1 MTYIL
6 TAGKKKR
13 WPFTDYSLTSQN
25 VVNLQLSCS
34 KTDKMICQSTFV
46 RGEAEQQDKAGGYL
60 DVTLFHRIPESLASV
75 CDDSTWHMTGKG
87 LLSRSS
93 QKSTSD
99 NQLTWL
105 TDSLITLTNWLTSW
119 LTDDPAVEG
128 CRSTQII
135 SKEGKQAADWEWRV
149 EWKKLAHGKP
159 LCLLGKWSYA
169 ATHQSWSHSSPSRHP
184 LHTASVPP
192 QSPSKLEK
200 SEIAAEREEKKMEK
214 DSKTLLALCARLP
227 SGTSHGAHS

>member
-159 LCLLGKWSYA
+159 LCLLGMWSYA

-184 LHTASVPP
+184 LQCSATISV
-192 QSPSKLEK
+192 QAGKVRNSSRKRRKKDGERLK
-200 SEIAAEREEKKMEK
+200 DTTGAVCQAAKWHQPRR
-214 DSKTLLALCARLP
+214 T
-227 SGTSHGAHS
+227 

>member
-1 MTYIL
+1 
-6 TAGKKKR
+6 
-13 WPFTDYSLTSQN
+13 
-25 VVNLQLSCS
+25 
-34 KTDKMICQSTFV
+34 MICQSTFV

-105 TDSLITLTNWLTSW
+105 TDSLIALTNWLTSW

-149 EWKKLAHGKP
+149 ERKKLAHGKP
-159 LCLLGKWSYA
+159 LCLLGKWSCSD
-169 ATHQSWSHSSPSRHP
+169 TP
-184 LHTASVPP
+184 
-192 QSPSKLEK
+192 KLEPFVTFATPSPHRQCSATISVQAGK
-200 SEIAAEREEKKMEK
+200 VRNSRKRRKKDGERLKDTTGAVCQAAKWHQPQR
-214 DSKTLLALCARLP
+214 T
-227 SGTSHGAHS
+227 